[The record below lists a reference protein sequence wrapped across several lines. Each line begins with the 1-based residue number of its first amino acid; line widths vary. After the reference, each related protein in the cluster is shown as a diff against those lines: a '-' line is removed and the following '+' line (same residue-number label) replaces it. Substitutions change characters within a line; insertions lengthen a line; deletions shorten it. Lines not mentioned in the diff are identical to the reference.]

1 MSCSISKGRKEPCK
15 DKVGG
20 LYKLYLANYGT
31 LTGLTY
37 SGTDGSVSGTTET
50 SLYEYELKG
59 TNSFVQSMVSSRD
72 NGTTNVTQT
81 LTISLKGL
89 DAATS
94 NEIKLIA
101 YGRPH
106 AIITDNNGNSWL
118 AGKDFGLEL
127 TTGDANTGTAMGD
140 AYSYTLT
147 LVGTEKEY
155 ANYVT
160 GSSLSDPLGGITAT
174 VVAGS

>member
-1 MSCSISKGRKEPCK
+1 MSCTISKGRKEPCK

-20 LYKLYLANYGT
+20 LYKVYFANFGT

-37 SGTDGSVSGTTET
+37 SVDGSVSGTTEA
-50 SLYEYELKG
+50 SVYEYELKG
-59 TNSFVQSMVSSRD
+59 TNSFTQSMVSNRE
-72 NGTTNVTQT
+72 NGTTTVTQT

-94 NEIKLIA
+94 NEIKLLA

-140 AYSYTLT
+140 AYAYTLT
-147 LVGTEKEY
+147 LVGTEKAY

-160 GSSLSDPLGGITAT
+160 NSTLADPLGDITAT
-174 VVAGS
+174 IVVGS

>member
-1 MSCSISKGRKEPCK
+1 MSCQISKGRKEPCK

-20 LYKLYLANYGT
+20 LYKVYLANYGT
-31 LTGLTY
+31 LSALTY
-37 SGTDGSVSGTTET
+37 SVDGSVSGTTDAT
-50 SLYEYELKG
+50 VYEYELKG
-59 TNSFVQSMVSSRD
+59 TNSFVQSMVSSRE
-72 NGTTNVTQT
+72 NGTTSVTQT

-106 AIITDNNGNSWL
+106 AIVVDNNGNSWL

-147 LVGTEKEY
+147 LVGTEKAY

-160 GSSLSDPLGGITAT
+160 GSSLADPLGGITAT
-174 VVAGS
+174 IVVGS